1 MTPDRK
7 VMGFARGKPTP
18 PSGPLAHF
26 PPRGTGPGRV
36 PPDPIPGSPGA
47 PPTMPADAAAE
58 EYDHLPGASVSA
70 IAETVGFD
78 NLPDEVARALA
89 PDVEYRL
96 REVIQDACK
105 FMRHSKRVQLS
116 TEDVNSSLKMKKVEA
131 LYGFPANAPAIAFK
145 EVPGH
150 PDFFTQASKE
160 IELKDIL
167 AMKLP
172 RPPIAVN
179 VVPHWLAV
187 DGVQPLIPENPPPGP
202 GENLRPDLE
211 ADIDVDERARAM
223 FRAPVAPQ
231 DVGGPAAHAAANA
244 AAAGAK
250 RKAAGGAGEDGGV
263 TGAGADGAAVVQ
275 PVVAHELSKELQL
288 YFDRVTAVIRGGGAG
303 EEAPMLRAALASLA
317 TDAGLHQLMPYLV
330 QFVQTEVAKSLRR
343 VLSHTGPHTTALARW
358 TPILED
364 FISRR
369 ISPPTPRFQSRH
381 TSTPFNSN

>member
-1 MTPDRK
+1 
-7 VMGFARGKPTP
+7 
-18 PSGPLAHF
+18 
-26 PPRGTGPGRV
+26 
-36 PPDPIPGSPGA
+36 
-47 PPTMPADAAAE
+47 
-58 EYDHLPGASVSA
+58 
-70 IAETVGFD
+70 
-78 NLPDEVARALA
+78 
-89 PDVEYRL
+89 
-96 REVIQDACK
+96 
-105 FMRHSKRVQLS
+105 
-116 TEDVNSSLKMKKVEA
+116 
-131 LYGFPANAPAIAFK
+131 
-145 EVPGH
+145 
-150 PDFFTQASKE
+150 
-160 IELKDIL
+160 
-167 AMKLP
+167 
-172 RPPIAVN
+172 
-179 VVPHWLAV
+179 
-187 DGVQPLIPENPPPGP
+187 
-202 GENLRPDLE
+202 
-211 ADIDVDERARAM
+211 M

>member
-1 MTPDRK
+1 
-7 VMGFARGKPTP
+7 
-18 PSGPLAHF
+18 
-26 PPRGTGPGRV
+26 
-36 PPDPIPGSPGA
+36 
-47 PPTMPADAAAE
+47 MPADAAAE